1 MAALNL
7 AKHIKRLVA
16 RRDRLTRET
25 ASKQRQLDV
34 VVRQLV
40 KIHAALPADPT
51 EAPVPLAIVRVPE
64 YPESWKLFVEKGAGA

>member
-25 ASKQRQLDV
+25 ASKQRQLDA

-40 KIHAALPADPT
+40 KIHAALPAD
-51 EAPVPLAIVRVPE
+51 EPVISPVVSLGRI
-64 YPESWKLFVEKGAGA
+64 PESWKPFVERGEVA